1 MILRDF
7 FDSFII
13 RDEMEVSIYND
24 EKLLVEYEPVTRIF
38 SKYKKLL
45 NKEVSYIDLD
55 HHNDMTWIMI
65 VIKD

>member
-1 MILRDF
+1 MKLKDF

-13 RDEMEVSIYND
+13 RNEMEVSIYND
-24 EKLLVEYEPVTRIF
+24 EKLLVEYEPVTKIF

-55 HHNDMTWIMI
+55 HHNDITWIMI

>member
-1 MILRDF
+1 MKLRDF

-13 RDEMEVSIYND
+13 RNEMEVSIYND

>member
-1 MILRDF
+1 MKLKDF

-38 SKYKKLL
+38 SKYEKLL

>member
-1 MILRDF
+1 MKLRDF

-24 EKLLVEYEPVTRIF
+24 EKLLIEYEPVTKIF

>member
-1 MILRDF
+1 MKLRDF

-55 HHNDMTWIMI
+55 HHNDITWIMI

>member
-1 MILRDF
+1 MKLRDF

>member
-55 HHNDMTWIMI
+55 HHNDITWIMI
-65 VIKD
+65 VIKE

>member
-1 MILRDF
+1 MKLKDF

>member
-1 MILRDF
+1 MKLRDF

-55 HHNDMTWIMI
+55 HHNDITWIMI
-65 VIKD
+65 VIKE

>member
-1 MILRDF
+1 MKLKDF

-55 HHNDMTWIMI
+55 HHNDITWIMI

>member
-55 HHNDMTWIMI
+55 HHNDITWIMI